1 MSDAAWLATSLVVSV
16 VVVARAA
23 SQALK
28 SCLHTFGEMRKLE
41 KSKVDEEKLEKLE
54 KRIESVE
61 GVARA
66 GKLGQILRK

>member
-1 MSDAAWLATSLVVSV
+1 MSDAAWLAISLVFSV
-16 VVVARAA
+16 GVVAGAA
-23 SQALK
+23 SRALRI
-28 SCLHTFGEMRKLE
+28 CLRTFGEMQRLA

-54 KRIESVE
+54 RRIESVE